1 MEREK
6 LSMLTFNQFSKGKYT
21 TIAEG
26 KYLKYS
32 QLLLKKSELFK
43 KGFTPTSIT
52 VIKINKEIDKEMKKL
67 GIVTVPS
74 VPKKFK
80 HLQKTRAYSEELDEG
95 RMKELHMY
103 IQQKKSAEWIAKKMN
118 LDVKTVKALMSSKK
132 Y

>member
-1 MEREK
+1 
-6 LSMLTFNQFSKGKYT
+6 MLTFKQFT
-21 TIAEG
+21 EG

-32 QLLLKKSELFK
+32 NLLLKKGRLYAKNPNSPEIK
-43 KGFTPTSIT
+43 K
-52 VIKINKEIDKEMKKL
+52 IDKEIQKELQKL
-67 GIVTVPS
+67 GI
-74 VPKKFK
+74 K
-80 HLQKTRAYSEELDEG
+80 EDLDEG